1 MTGDEQARDWLACME
16 VWDGEREEAWRILA
30 DHRTDHRTGHRA
42 SHRASHRGSRP
53 VAQQE
58 QRREQHGLSTD

>member
-30 DHRTDHRTGHRA
+30 DHRTGQRTGHRA
-42 SHRASHRGSRP
+42 SHRGSGP

-58 QRREQHGLSTD
+58 QRREQNGLSTD